1 MPLNRIPLTGNEI
14 VAMANVSRENK
25 YTFTNTG
32 VGPSQFDFAELNV
45 VGLPSLMY
53 WLRLD
58 VPVPGVVFW
67 PLFSISNLTDPVT
80 STPVPNWHE
89 FTNGAILVPGNITVF
104 TIRASVS
111 VIGVRVQVP
120 LGQQITLTTALTAS
134 G

>member
-14 VAMANVSRENK
+14 VAMANVSRQNK
-25 YTFTNTG
+25 FTFSSA
-32 VGPSQFDFAELNV
+32 GPITQFDFAELNV

-58 VPVPGVVFW
+58 TPVAGVVFW
-67 PLFSISNLTDPVT
+67 PLFSISNLTDPAT
-80 STPVPNWHE
+80 NQPVPNWLE
-89 FTNGAILVPGNITVF
+89 FTNGAILVPGNTTVF

-111 VIGVRVQVP
+111 VMGLRVSVP
-120 LGQQITLTTALTAS
+120 AGQTITLTTALTAS

>member
-14 VAMANVSRENK
+14 VAMANVSRTNK
-25 YTFTNTG
+25 YSFTAPVG
-32 VGPSQFDFAELNV
+32 VGTQFEFSELNV

-58 VPVPGVVFW
+58 SPVAGVVFW
-67 PLFSISNLTDPVT
+67 PLFSVDNLTDPVT
-80 STPVPNWHE
+80 NNPVPNWHE

-120 LGQQITLTTALTAS
+120 AGQTITITAALTAS

>member
-14 VAMANVSRENK
+14 VAMANVSRQNK
-25 YTFTNTG
+25 NTFSNTG
-32 VGPSQFDFAELNV
+32 AISQFDFGELNV

-53 WLRLD
+53 WIRLD
-58 VPVPGVVFW
+58 TPVAGVVFW
-67 PLFSISNLTDPVT
+67 PLFSISNLTDVVT
-80 STPVPNWHE
+80 NTPVPNWLE

-120 LGQQITLTTALTAS
+120 AGQTVTLTTALTAS